1 MAPLRIRGRD
11 ISQPINSNSVMEDK
25 DKKTPSTPQET
36 PPAQVPS
43 DEAKQLALTQ
53 KQLEEAE
60 AARRQLLA
68 QLEEAKQQEADS
80 QKALAALS
88 NAKAK
93 AEDDLQQLT
102 EQIAAGTAVVKVPGS
117 YRGYGFQDGHLRVR
131 DKTGAI
137 GDTTKILAAAASG
150 DAQAQE
156 IMDWLIKINYA
167 YLKQVEE

>member
-1 MAPLRIRGRD
+1 
-11 ISQPINSNSVMEDK
+11 MEDK
-25 DKKTPSTPQET
+25 DKKTPATPQET

-53 KQLEEAE
+53 KQLDEAE
-60 AARRQLLA
+60 AARRELSEQLKA
-68 QLEEAKQQEADS
+68 AKAEAAES
-80 QKALAALS
+80 QKAHAEMA

-93 AEDDLQQLT
+93 VEDDLQQLT

-137 GDTTKILAAAASG
+137 GDTAKILAAANVG

>member
-1 MAPLRIRGRD
+1 MKPNNWHSLKSNWRKPKRHAANFWRNWKKPNSRK
-11 ISQPINSNSVMEDK
+11 PI
-25 DKKTPSTPQET
+25 
-36 PPAQVPS
+36 
-43 DEAKQLALTQ
+43 
-53 KQLEEAE
+53 
-60 AARRQLLA
+60 
-68 QLEEAKQQEADS
+68 

-88 NAKAK
+88 NAKSK